1 MKVTLRFLKPVKFE
15 YLFFLLLLAI
25 SFLLMSKTL
34 RVNTQ
39 GNLEIA
45 TKAWSD
51 FSATIPLIRSFS
63 LGENFPPQY
72 PLFAGPPIRYHFV
85 FFWITANL
93 EKVGLPLSIALN
105 MLSSIVFSSFIFLI
119 YFLGKTVFKRRSV
132 GLISVLLF
140 IFNGSLSFLEFFK
153 NHPLSINT
161 FTEIAQNTNFASFG
175 PYDGKIVSAFWSLN
189 IFTNQRHLALA
200 YAAFLLLVLFFY
212 VYSQKKIDLT
222 YSRAIFLGILIG
234 LFPFIHLAIFGALNI
249 ALITFLF
256 IYQPIR
262 KKIIVAGI
270 TVAIIA
276 LPQILYMQ
284 SAQLNTQL
292 YNPGYL
298 VQTLTVSN
306 FANYWLLNL
315 GLTLI
320 LAPFGFILAK
330 KNQKKII
337 LPFLALFIIGNL
349 FQFSRE
355 ISANHKF
362 FNLFVIGMNFFTAYL
377 LVSVWNKSLAGKFLV
392 PVFLLFLTL
401 SGVID
406 LFPIINDTYIE
417 IKDIKNNA
425 SAAFISNNT
434 PRDSVFLNSS
444 FLYDPA
450 SLAGR
455 KIFLGWPY
463 FSWSAGYN
471 TDLRYQ
477 NLKKYLSPL
486 NKGDLC
492 SSLFKEGIDY
502 IEIQNPTP
510 LEEVTINYSFFEN
523 NFDRIYYDKDQNISI
538 YQVSSS
544 CKND

>member
-1 MKVTLRFLKPVKFE
+1 LINRNILIFVV
-15 YLFFLLLLAI
+15 
-25 SFLLMSKTL
+25 
-34 RVNTQ
+34 VNS
-39 GNLEIA
+39 LEIA

-85 FFWITANL
+85 FFWVTANL
-93 EKVGLPLSIALN
+93 EKIGIPLATALN
-105 MLSSIVFSSFIFLI
+105 MLSTVVFSTFIFLI
-119 YFLGKTVFKRRSV
+119 YFLGKTVFKKRSV
-132 GLISVLLF
+132 GVISVLLF

-161 FTEIAQNTNFASFG
+161 FDEIIQNTNFASFG
-175 PYDGKIVSAFWSLN
+175 PYDGKVVSAFWSLN

-200 YAAFLLLVLFFY
+200 YAAFLLLILFIY
-212 VYSQKKIDLT
+212 RYSQKKVELT
-222 YSRAIFLGILIG
+222 YTKAIFLGILIG
-234 LFPFIHLAIFGALNI
+234 VFPFIHLAIFGALSI
-249 ALITFLF
+249 ALITFLV
-256 IYQPIR
+256 IYPPLR
-262 KKIIVAGI
+262 KKIIVAGV
-270 TVAIIA
+270 TAVIIA

-284 SAQLNTQL
+284 GGQLNTQIF
-292 YNPGYL
+292 NPGYL
-298 VQTLTVSN
+298 VQKLTVSN

-315 GLTLI
+315 GLTGV
-320 LAPFGFILAK
+320 LAPLGFILSK
-330 KNQKKII
+330 KNQRKII
-337 LPFLALFIIGNL
+337 FPFLALFIVGNL
-349 FQFSRE
+349 FQFSVE

-377 LVSVWNKSLAGKFLV
+377 LVYIWNKSLAGKFLV

-406 LFPIINDTYIE
+406 LFPIVNDTYIE
-417 IKDIKNNA
+417 IKDVKNNE
-425 SAAFISNNT
+425 AATFISKNT
-434 PRDSVFLNSS
+434 PRNSVFLNSS

-477 NLKKYLSPL
+477 NLKKYLSPIS
-486 NKGDLC
+486 KGALC

-510 LEEVTINYSFFEN
+510 LEEVTINYSFFDN
-523 NFDRIYYDKDQNISI
+523 NFDRIYYDEDQNISI

-544 CKND
+544 CKNG